1 MPLVRREQQVWPQ
14 GYEGNKLNERRAKE
28 KAPIIPETT
37 KRTDEQMNDSKTKMR
52 TNDKR
57 SEATN

>member
-1 MPLVRREQQVWPQ
+1 MPLVRRGQQVWPQ

-28 KAPIIPETT
+28 KAPIIQETT

-52 TNDKR
+52 TNEKR